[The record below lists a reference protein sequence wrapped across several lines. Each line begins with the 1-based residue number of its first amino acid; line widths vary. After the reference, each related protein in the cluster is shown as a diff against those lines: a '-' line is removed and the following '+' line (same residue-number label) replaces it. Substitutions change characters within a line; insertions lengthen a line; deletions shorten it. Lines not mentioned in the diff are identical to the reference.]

1 MKPQADVKNF
11 SYGEIWPSNG
21 IAAKAGERRGK
32 VLMNPEKFTTNV
44 MFLKYLQKYNY
55 RLYID
60 YRATEPAYTNVTMRE
75 IVISG
80 SYSDRM
86 ISNMLQHELGHLVL
100 FDVNQFLSV
109 KPDTI
114 RSSIAKVLYTPAYLK
129 AHGISKL
136 LMVENIIQDII
147 IETLAEGE
155 CVCHGYYVLHGER
168 LGVKHMD
175 RLEDPSLIAKEVC
188 ENLLKNQTS
197 MAPGPPFS
205 KALEELIDSM
215 LQGLEEDNA
224 DIEKASEKVK
234 NSRMENHSYRRMR
247 EAAKVREKMAKMDKA
262 IEKATTNARQQHL
275 ENIQDKLRQKL
286 DELESPARVA
296 KDRKADADAKARE
309 LQKLQEKLNSNK
321 ELQELLQ
328 QEKADGQAAQE
339 AAGKDGSGEASEGS
353 EAGESGDA
361 NGGEGTNEKSS
372 EISRNLTDHLADDQ
386 APPGGGHSYDCGFP
400 HPLKATRDE
409 LEKNRTFSLKQL
421 SSELRRKRI
430 KISSDD
436 GDNMISNRI
445 KSQDNEFTF
454 FRSSKKEFGMEDMM
468 KGKRRLRLAGVNVLI
483 GLDISGSMSREWTTL
498 FKELSVLVE
507 DLQHSLDIENVVYFT
522 YNQRL
527 QQHSKKFDDLT
538 LRASGGNAFGYVYP
552 EIMEKLPLM
561 QKNEIILVTDCGDNL
576 GFKLNDACLVER
588 GGAAVENHISIID
601 TEGAA
606 FYDTGSIDSDDW
618 SLYRY
623 GDKTLFDNIKL
634 NIENLIDR

>member
-1 MKPQADVKNF
+1 MKPKADEKNF
-11 SYGEIWPSNG
+11 SYGEIWPTG
-21 IAAKAGERRGK
+21 IIPPKAGERRGK
-32 VLMNPEKFTTNV
+32 VLVNPEKFTNNV
-44 MFLKYLQKYNY
+44 MFLKYLEQNNY

-60 YRATEPAYTNVTMRE
+60 YRAQEPAYTNISMRE
-75 IVISG
+75 VVISG
-80 SYSDRM
+80 NYSDRE
-86 ISNMLQHELGHLVL
+86 IGNMLQHELGHLVL

-109 KPDTI
+109 RPDTI
-114 RSSIAKVLYTPAYLK
+114 RSSIAKVLYTPAHLK
-129 AHGISKL
+129 AHGIAKL

-155 CVCHGYYVLHGER
+155 CVCHGHYVLHGDR

-188 ENLLKNQTS
+188 DNLLKNQNS
-197 MAPGPPFS
+197 MGPGPGFS
-205 KALEELIDSM
+205 KELGELIDSM
-215 LQGLEEDNA
+215 LQGLEGDNA
-224 DIEKASEKVK
+224 DIEKAAEKVK
-234 NSRMENHSYRRMR
+234 NSRMDSHAYRRLR
-247 EAAKVREKMAKMDKA
+247 EAMKIRGKMGKLDNA
-262 IEKATTNARQQHL
+262 IEKASGARQEHL
-275 ENIQDKLRQKL
+275 ENIKGKLEEQL
-286 DELESPARVA
+286 EELESDARVA
-296 KDRKADADAKARE
+296 KDRKADADAKTRE
-309 LQKLQEKLNSNK
+309 LQKLKERLDSNK
-321 ELQELLQ
+321 ELQELLK
-328 QEKADGQAAQE
+328 QEKADGEAQG
-339 AAGKDGSGEASEGS
+339 AGGSGGDSEGS
-353 EAGESGDA
+353 ESEADGEGGDA
-361 NGGEGTNEKSS
+361 DGQGEGTNEKTSD
-372 EISRNLTDHLADDQ
+372 ISRNLTDHLADDQ
-386 APPGGGHSYDCGFP
+386 APPAGGHSYDCGFP
-400 HPLKATRDE
+400 HPLKATREE
-409 LEKNRTFSLKQL
+409 LERNRTFGLKQL

-445 KSQDNEFTF
+445 KSQDNEHTF

-522 YNQRL
+522 YNQKL
-527 QQHSKKFDDLT
+527 QQHSKEFDDLT

-552 EIMEKLPLM
+552 EIMQKLPLM

-576 GFKLNDACLVER
+576 GFKLNDACLVDR
-588 GGAAVENHISIID
+588 GGAVVENHISIID

-606 FYDTGSIDSDDW
+606 FYNTSTIDPDDW

-623 GDKTLFDNIKL
+623 GDRDLFDNIKM